1 MKNVKLERSKPSTHR
16 GRESRGWEPGDA
28 LGGAAESAPGCGPV
42 PPRPAPATHE
52 GQLAPL
58 HGPELREVLLQL
70 LCGETARLVHGPQSP
85 RDRRRS
91 QAPTPAH
98 GQCGEV
104 LRGALTA
111 RHRPGHIGHE
121 DVEAAPCPPRR
132 PHRAGRRH
140 LVPLLRPPPARPGCA
155 PRPLAAPGPKWRRRR
170 RWAGR
175 AGRTHSDGS
184 FASTGGETPPSC
196 AACSISP
203 RRGDR

>member
-1 MKNVKLERSKPSTHR
+1 MPSGGGCRKRSR
-16 GRESRGWEPGDA
+16 LRA
-28 LGGAAESAPGCGPV
+28 
-42 PPRPAPATHE
+42 RPAPSRPVPATHE

-58 HGPELREVLLQL
+58 HGPELRQVLLQL
-70 LCGETARLVHGPQSP
+70 LCGGKQRGYHTGPIPPRPPET
-85 RDRRRS
+85 

-98 GQCGEV
+98 RQGGEA

-121 DVEAAPCPPRR
+121 DVEASPCPPRR

-140 LVPLLRPPPARPGCA
+140 LVLLLLLLRPPPARPGCA
-155 PRPLAAPGPKWRRRR
+155 PRPTAAPGPKWRRRR

-175 AGRTHSDGS
+175 AGRTPSGGS
-184 FASTGGETPPSC
+184 FASTGGGTPPSC

-203 RRGDR
+203 RRGGR